1 MIGAFLIALG
11 IAAMLMQ
18 FFVSIRNRKQL
29 ADVTGDP
36 WNGRTLEWATS
47 SPPPDYNFAFT
58 PVVHDSDAWWDMK
71 ARGYKRPES
80 GFAAIHMPANTAAGM
95 VLAAL
100 SVAFGV
106 GMIWYVWWLA
116 GLSFLGILA
125 VSIGHTFNYKRD
137 FYIPKEEVV
146 AQETL
151 RTRQLAG
158 AAA

>member
-1 MIGAFLIALG
+1 
-11 IAAMLMQ
+11 
-18 FFVSIRNRKQL
+18 
-29 ADVTGDP
+29 
-36 WNGRTLEWATS
+36 
-47 SPPPDYNFAFT
+47 
-58 PVVHDSDAWWDMK
+58 
-71 ARGYKRPES
+71 
-80 GFAAIHMPANTAAGM
+80 M